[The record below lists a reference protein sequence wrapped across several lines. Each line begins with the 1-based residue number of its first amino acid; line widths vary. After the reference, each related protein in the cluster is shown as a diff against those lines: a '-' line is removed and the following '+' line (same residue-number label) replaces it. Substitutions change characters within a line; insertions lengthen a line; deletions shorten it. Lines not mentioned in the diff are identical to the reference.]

1 MPTAAQ
7 LPANVAHWDVDPA
20 RAVLLI
26 HDMQRYFLRPFP
38 AGSPRDELVANVAAL
53 REHCARAG
61 MPVAWTAQPGDM
73 SPADRG
79 LLADFWGAGMA
90 TAPGDR
96 QIVEPLTAHAGD
108 WQLTKWRYSAFFRS
122 DLLARLRA
130 AGRDQLV
137 LCGVYA
143 HIGVLATAVEAFT
156 NDIRTILVADAVADF
171 SADYHRLALVY
182 AARRC
187 AVVAT
192 TAQVLD
198 DLGRA
203 PVTVGADR
211 GTGAP

>member
-1 MPTAAQ
+1 
-7 LPANVAHWDVDPA
+7 
-20 RAVLLI
+20 
-26 HDMQRYFLRPFP
+26 
-38 AGSPRDELVANVAAL
+38 
-53 REHCARAG
+53 
-61 MPVAWTAQPGDM
+61 
-73 SPADRG
+73 
-79 LLADFWGAGMA
+79 MA